1 MVFFVPGAV
10 AGRLARAAGV
20 ALVWLCLLPGLQP
33 ATAQSLRTAAQR
45 GVPVKYAPGNAE
57 RPGLCSEVMDLVE
70 QIDPGLRFSGRNQ
83 SATLRRVEL
92 MLERGEI
99 DVFFCLLDTPER
111 RRRFDYLSVPLYR
124 IRPLLVQRAEDR
136 STPLTLAELAQSSR
150 GRPVLVAQGSVL
162 AQMLAR
168 AGVTIN
174 DGANSDEAAL
184 RMLALGRVDF
194 VFGQDMT
201 LLPLLHQPEFAGRLR
216 VSEGSLFEIEPHYAV
231 VGRHV
236 SKILVQRL
244 ETALQTL
251 ERQGRLRALAEK
263 YQLR

>member
-1 MVFFVPGAV
+1 MAQ
-10 AGRLARAAGV
+10 AAGV
-20 ALVWLCLLPGLQP
+20 ALALLCLLIVAPP
-33 ATAQSLRTAAQR
+33 AAAQSLRTIAQR
-45 GVPVKYAPGNAE
+45 GAPVKYAPGHAE
-57 RPGLCSEVMDLVE
+57 RPGLCSEVMDLLE
-70 QIDPGLRFSGRNQ
+70 QADPGLRFTGRDQ

-124 IRPLLVQRAEDR
+124 IRPLLVQRADELA
-136 STPLTLAELAQSSR
+136 PPPTLAELAQASR
-150 GRPVLVAQGSVL
+150 ARPVLVAQGSVL

-174 DGANSDEAAL
+174 DSANTDEAAL

-201 LLPLLHQPEFAGRLR
+201 LLPLLRQPEFASRLR
-216 VSEGSLFEIEPHYAV
+216 VSEGAQFEVETHYAV

-236 SKILVQRL
+236 PKALVQRL
-244 ETALQTL
+244 EVALQTL